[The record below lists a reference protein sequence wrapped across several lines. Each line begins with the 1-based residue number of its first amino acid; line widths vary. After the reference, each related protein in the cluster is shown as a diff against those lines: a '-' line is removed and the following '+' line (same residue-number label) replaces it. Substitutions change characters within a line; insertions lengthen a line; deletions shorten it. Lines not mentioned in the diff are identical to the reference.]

1 MLKVIAD
8 LASQLNDQGIR
19 YCHWKSNWALA
30 DSVRGDADLDMLVH
44 RDDAARFRVVVERL
58 GFGSVVDSANA
69 PFPAVEHYYA
79 LDSESGGI
87 AHVHVYY
94 KIVTGQSLMKN
105 YRLPVEEMLLKNT
118 RPDQASLQ
126 VPDKGAEL
134 ILFVIRMLVKHTS
147 PLELALLLRQ
157 WKKVKIEIDWL
168 LEGSALETARE
179 LLAESIPQLQTGT
192 FEQGVE
198 ALRRPESLAKRVAL
212 GFRVRR
218 ELRGY
223 ARHGAPIVL
232 LVETRKFLDLLFHR
246 LRGSKK
252 GLTPL
257 TGGAVIAFVG
267 SEASGKST
275 MLEEVGSW
283 LGKNYTVDR
292 VHAGKPPSTA
302 ATLLP
307 NKLVP
312 VMRRV
317 APSSRST
324 VLEADLQNPESSPS
338 VSALFALRSV
348 SLAYDR
354 RALLRKAHAH
364 AANGRIVLCDRYPSG
379 AGQVDGPQLGVVLSD
394 ASSFGSWLSLLSRT
408 ESRIYAEIPRPDLVL
423 HLTAPL
429 EITLSRNAQ
438 RDKTEPEAY
447 VRRRHARSLDMKFD
461 GVPVVSISTDRA
473 LDETFLAVKKAVWNA
488 L

>member
-1 MLKVIAD
+1 MLQVIGE

-44 RDDAARFRVVVERL
+44 QDDAARFRVLVERL
-58 GFGSVVDSANA
+58 GFSSVVDSANP

-87 AHVHVYY
+87 AHVHAYY
-94 KIVTGQSLMKN
+94 KIVTGQSLAKN
-105 YRLPVEEMLLKNT
+105 YRLPVEEMLLSNT
-118 RPDQASLQ
+118 RLDAGALQ
-126 VPDKGAEL
+126 VPDKGSEL
-134 ILFVIRMLVKHTS
+134 ILFTIRMLVKHTS

-157 WKKVKIEIDWL
+157 FKKVQVEAEWL
-168 LEGSALETARE
+168 LDGSTLDSAKE
-179 LLAESIPQLQTGT
+179 LLSESIPQLLPET
-192 FEQGVE
+192 FEAGVE
-198 ALRRPESLAKRVAL
+198 ALRRPASLAKRVAL

-223 ARHGAPIVL
+223 ARHGALFIL
-232 LVETRKFLDLLFHR
+232 FVETRKFLDLLFHR
-246 LRGSKK
+246 VRGSKK

-283 LGKNYTVDR
+283 LGKNYTLDSL
-292 VHAGKPPSTA
+292 HAGKPPG
-302 ATLLP
+302 TLMTILP
-307 NKLVP
+307 NTLVP
-312 VMRRV
+312 MMRRV

-324 VLEADLQNPESSPS
+324 VLEADVENDVSSRS

-354 RALLRKAHAH
+354 RALLRKAHAR
-364 AANGRIVLCDRYPSG
+364 AANGRVVLCDRYPSR
-379 AGQVDGPQLGVVLSD
+379 AGQVDGPQLGGVLSES
-394 ASSFGSWLSLLSRT
+394 ASAAPWLRSLARSEARL
-408 ESRIYAEIPRPDLVL
+408 YAGIPRPDLVIY
-423 HLTAPL
+423 LTAPL
-429 EITLSRNAQ
+429 ETTLERNAQ
-438 RDKTEPEAY
+438 RDKTEPEDY
-447 VRRRHARSLDMKFD
+447 VRRRHARSVDMRFD
-461 GVPVVSISTDRA
+461 GVPVVRINTDRSLA
-473 LDETFLAVKKAVWNA
+473 ETLLAVKKAVWKA

>member
-1 MLKVIAD
+1 MLQVIGE
-8 LASQLNDQGIR
+8 LASQLNSEGIR

-44 RDDAARFRVVVERL
+44 RDDAARFRVIAERL
-58 GFGSVVDSANA
+58 GFSSVVDSANA

-79 LDSESGGI
+79 LDADSGGI
-87 AHVHVYY
+87 AHVHAYY
-94 KIVTGQSLMKN
+94 KIVTGQSLVKN

-118 RPDQASLQ
+118 RLDAAALQ
-126 VPDKGAEL
+126 IPDKAAEL
-134 ILFVIRMLVKHTS
+134 ILFTIRMLVKHTS

-157 WKKVKIEIDWL
+157 FKKVQVEAEWL
-168 LEGSALETARE
+168 LEDLAPETAKD
-179 LLAESIPQLQTGT
+179 LLAESIPQLSPET
-192 FEQGVE
+192 FEAGVD
-198 ALRRPESLAKRVAL
+198 ALRRPSSLATRVAL

-223 ARHGAPIVL
+223 ARHGAAFIL
-232 LVETRKFLDLLFHR
+232 LVEAQKFLDLLFHR

-275 MLEEVGSW
+275 MLEEIGSW
-283 LGKNYTVDR
+283 LGKNYTLDR
-292 VHAGKPPSTA
+292 VHAGKPPGTL
-302 ATLLP
+302 ATMLP
-307 NKLVP
+307 NMFVP
-312 VMRRV
+312 LMRRV
-317 APSSRST
+317 APASRST
-324 VLEADLQNPESSPS
+324 VLEADLERTDSPSS
-338 VSALFALRSV
+338 VSALFALRAV

-364 AANGRIVLCDRYPSG
+364 AANGRIVLCDRYPSR
-379 AGQVDGPQLGVVLSD
+379 AGQVDGPQLGAVLSESN
-394 ASSFGSWLSLLSRT
+394 AAPWIRWLARSEARL
-408 ESRIYAEIPRPDLVL
+408 YAAIPRPDLVIY
-423 HLTAPL
+423 LTAPL
-429 EITLSRNAQ
+429 ETTLARNAG

-447 VRRRHARSLDMKFD
+447 VRRRHARSLDMRFE
-461 GVPVVSISTDRA
+461 GVPVVRVNTDRS
-473 LDETFLAVKKAVWNA
+473 LLETVLAVKQAVWSA